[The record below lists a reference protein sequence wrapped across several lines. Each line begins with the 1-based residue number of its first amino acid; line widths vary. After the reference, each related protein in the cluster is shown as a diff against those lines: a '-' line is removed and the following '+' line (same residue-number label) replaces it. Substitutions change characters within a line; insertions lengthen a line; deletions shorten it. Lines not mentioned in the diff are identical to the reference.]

1 MAKAKSSGKIITLIL
16 MMLSLNTIYLL
27 PYLMYTYYTPLQ
39 EAMGL
44 VGQDAAYG
52 SLLNVYGIANIIL
65 YIPGGFIC
73 DKFDAKKLLVVSM
86 IGTGILGLWEAM
98 WPSYTMLMVIHV
110 GWAITTVLTYWSA
123 SIKCINLVAGS
134 DEQGSMYGALE
145 AGRGIVGLVLTTIFV
160 AIFTKFSADS
170 KLAMTYVVTAI
181 SITMIIVGILMIFFF
196 PKTSVEGSTNESIGD
211 SVKAMLAVFK
221 LPATYLLAGMIFGA
235 CVAQA
240 CLSYLGPYLQ
250 NICGMDGNTVVIFA
264 NYNRTICTL
273 ISASIAAVAAKKMG
287 NSSKFMIY
295 AGIGFIACYAVM
307 MLIPGSA
314 SMAYP
319 MMCIMIMSTLC
330 YPIFRA
336 LYYASIEELGT
347 PKNQVGSLIGIASII
362 GFAPDTFFT
371 TWAGGR
377 LEADPVGGYKIIFAA
392 AIGAML
398 IGTVCAFI
406 SWRMTMKYRQ
416 TDAYKATLAAEGN
429 E

>member
-44 VGQDAAYG
+44 IGQDAAYG

-65 YIPGGFIC
+65 YIPGGLIC
-73 DKFDAKKLLVVSM
+73 DKYDAKKLLVISM
-86 IGTGILGLWEAM
+86 IGTGVLGLWEAM
-98 WPSYTMLMVIHV
+98 WPSYTMLMVIHI
-110 GWAITTVLTYWSA
+110 GWAFTTVLTYWSA

-145 AGRGIVGLVLTTIFV
+145 AGRGVVGIVLTVIFV

-181 SITMIIVGILMIFFF
+181 SVTMIIVGILMIFFF
-196 PKTSVEGSTNESIGD
+196 PKTSVEGATNESMLDGI
-211 SVKAMLAVFK
+211 KAMLGAFK
-221 LPATYLLAGMIFGA
+221 LPVTYLLAGMIFGA

-240 CLSYLGPYLQ
+240 CLSYLGPYLE
-250 NICGMDGNTVVIFA
+250 NICGMDPNTVIIFA
-264 NYNRTICTL
+264 NYNKTICTL
-273 ISASIAAVAAKKMG
+273 ISASVAAIAAKKMG

-295 AGIGFIACYAVM
+295 AGIGSIVCYALLVFV
-307 MLIPGSA
+307 PGTA
-314 SMAYP
+314 ALAYP
-319 MMCIMIMSTLC
+319 IMCIMIMSTLC

-336 LYYASIEELGT
+336 LYYAAIEELGT
-347 PKNQVGSLIGIASII
+347 PKNQVGSVIGIASII
-362 GFAPDTFFT
+362 GFCPDTFFT

-392 AIGAML
+392 AIAAMAIAL
-398 IGTVCAFI
+398 VCAFI
-406 SWRMTMKYRQ
+406 TYRQTMKFRQ